1 MLSERSTIWA
11 NPPCLLC
18 WSERTHLNSDNHA
31 SMSLYQKNYGKITW
45 CRNPGLNQGP
55 LDLQSNALPT
65 ELFRLVEWCKKWTKR
80 FWNMLLFW
88 KEKKRISPN
97 VGLEPTTPRLRVSCS
112 TDWANRADI
121 LVFETCPF
129 CFWVGV
135 TKMKRGEKKNQG
147 TTEIRTRDLLFT
159 RQAL

>member
-1 MLSERSTIWA
+1 MEWEHSFKFGK
-11 NPPCLLC
+11 PCLY
-18 WSERTHLNSDNHA
+18 E
-31 SMSLYQKNYGKITW
+31 KKYGKMTS

-65 ELFRLVEWCKKWTKR
+65 ELFRLVEWRKKWTKR
-80 FWNMLLFW
+80 FWNMLLLW

-121 LVFETCPF
+121 LVCESCLF
-129 CFWVGV
+129 CFWVVV
-135 TKMKRGEKKNQG
+135 TKIKWGKKKIKAPPRFELGISCLLDRRFNQLSHG
-147 TTEIRTRDLLFT
+147 ATLD
-159 RQAL
+159 